1 MRRTWVP
8 VGAAVLVIILVLA
21 FGGGCGGDAGSTST
35 VINVQG
41 AELFTSFCS
50 TCHGLRGEGGVGPDL
65 RKTQDKD
72 RATVESQIKNGK
84 GTMPAFTDKLNAE
97 QITAVTDY
105 VRELK
110 P

>member
-1 MRRTWVP
+1 MRRTRVP
-8 VGAAVLVIILVLA
+8 VCAAILVIALVLA
-21 FGGGCGGDAGSTST
+21 FGGGCGGSTSTTPT

-65 RKTQDKD
+65 RKTAGKD

-84 GTMPAFTDKLNAE
+84 GTMPGFTNKLNAG
-97 QITAVTDY
+97 QITAVADY
-105 VRELK
+105 VMQLK

>member
-8 VGAAVLVIILVLA
+8 AGVAILVIALVLA
-21 FGGGCGGDAGSTST
+21 FGGGCGGSTGT
-35 VINVQG
+35 TPTAVNVQG

-84 GTMPAFTDKLNAE
+84 GTMPGFTDKLNAG

-105 VRELK
+105 VMELK